1 MHLTLLLRLLKRH
14 NLGHL
19 VDTRTPEG
27 KEGRV
32 LVVGTV
38 LATDMSW
45 HFEWLERFG
54 RAMKERQ
61 HTAADGPVPS
71 SADDVAGGT
80 AASTTLAAVSSGD
93 GGWVLAEQ
101 EDEEFEI
108 DSTTREEIDCED
120 RLFVCQALMKCADIS
135 NPVSTFGLL
144 FSLRAEI
151 DPALICSVVLTTF
164 LNTGP
169 RFSSKN
175 GLLKP
180 CLNVI

>member
-19 VDTRTPEG
+19 VDSQTA
-27 KEGRV
+27 EGREGRL

-45 HFEWLERFG
+45 HFEWVERFG

-61 HTAADGPVPS
+61 KL
-71 SADDVAGGT
+71 
-80 AASTTLAAVSSGD
+80 AASASACPADYAAPAHAPSPTLAPVSSGD

-101 EDEEFEI
+101 EDEQVDV
-108 DSTTREEIDCED
+108 DSATREEIDRED

-135 NPVSTFGLL
+135 NPVREL
-144 FSLRAEI
+144 FLFTLFYERRLANF
-151 DPALICSVVLTTF
+151 DRICTVPPS
-164 LNTGP
+164 
-169 RFSSKN
+169 
-175 GLLKP
+175 
-180 CLNVI
+180 